1 MALALRHTR
10 TRLQISPAYADRQDF
25 LVIEDGQVIGRI
37 YEERY
42 VPADVKWFW
51 SITEYVHPALGI
63 TTHGRVG
70 SLPVAMEQ
78 FKLSWSKV
86 RETSKEQRPAE
97 TPGVARRADPKPGP
111 VSRMGAGSKPRRR

>member
-1 MALALRHTR
+1 MALSLRHTR
-10 TRLQISPAYADRQDF
+10 TRLALPPAYADRQDF

-37 YEERY
+37 YEDRY

-63 TTHGRVG
+63 RTHGRVG

-97 TPGVARRADPKPGP
+97 TPGSGTWC
-111 VSRMGAGSKPRRR
+111 

>member
-63 TTHGRVG
+63 VTNGLSKH
-70 SLPVAMEQ
+70 VAVPLG
-78 FKLSWSKV
+78 KS
-86 RETSKEQRPAE
+86 
-97 TPGVARRADPKPGP
+97 
-111 VSRMGAGSKPRRR
+111 VSSN